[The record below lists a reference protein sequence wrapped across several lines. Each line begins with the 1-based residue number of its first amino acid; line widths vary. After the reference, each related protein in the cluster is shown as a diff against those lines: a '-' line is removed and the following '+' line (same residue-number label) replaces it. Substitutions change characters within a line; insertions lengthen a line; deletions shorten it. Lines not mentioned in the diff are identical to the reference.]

1 MVLVKVWSCI
11 VLEPARWYLL
21 LYEILPFPVSVHG
34 SIQLIV
40 KRPKILGTQ
49 HLPSRLVSVPVTTG
63 APSAALAG
71 L

>member
-11 VLEPARWYLL
+11 VFEPAKWYLL

-34 SIQLIV
+34 FIQLIE

-49 HLPSRLVSVPVTTG
+49 HLPSSLLPVTTG